1 MLSGLAGKCQQSCK
15 HLPGTCQLDQM
26 ALSDSPVAAPHRYR
40 APEGGGRVENRRE
53 RAETEK
59 GGPENQ
65 NGANIC
71 LISAVEKKTFFFF
84 AFSSEK
90 SGMHVVE

>member
-26 ALSDSPVAAPHRYR
+26 ALSDSPVAAPRRYR
-40 APEGGGRVENRRE
+40 APEGGGRVENRQE

-65 NGANIC
+65 N
-71 LISAVEKKTFFFF
+71 
-84 AFSSEK
+84 
-90 SGMHVVE
+90 

>member
-26 ALSDSPVAAPHRYR
+26 ALSDSPVAAPRRYR
-40 APEGGGRVENRRE
+40 APEGGARGENRRE

-65 NGANIC
+65 N
-71 LISAVEKKTFFFF
+71 
-84 AFSSEK
+84 
-90 SGMHVVE
+90 

>member
-71 LISAVEKKTFFFF
+71 LISAVEKKNFFF